1 MRLILGFLI
10 GLVLAA
16 AIAATAF
23 KVAWGDI
30 AELEDRDR
38 GADVSRTVEA
48 ADFTEIEIKGVFE
61 LNVTVG
67 PDYGVTLS
75 GKEEDVARTQVE
87 VENGRLVLDSVDRE
101 ENRRVRIVK
110 HGVTATVTLPA
121 LNAIDVEGVVDGD
134 IRGINADAF
143 IADIAGVG
151 ELEMAG
157 SCVTFDADISGVG
170 ELDAEAFE
178 CRTVRIDLSGVGGA
192 KVFAS
197 ETAEADLA
205 GIGKIE
211 IYGSPANVSKTQ
223 SGPFGRISVK

>member
-1 MRLILGFLI
+1 
-10 GLVLAA
+10 
-16 AIAATAF
+16 
-23 KVAWGDI
+23 
-30 AELEDRDR
+30 
-38 GADVSRTVEA
+38 
-48 ADFTEIEIKGVFE
+48 
-61 LNVTVG
+61 
-67 PDYGVTLS
+67 
-75 GKEEDVARTQVE
+75 
-87 VENGRLVLDSVDRE
+87 
-101 ENRRVRIVK
+101 
-110 HGVTATVTLPA
+110 TVTLPA